1 MGVVI
6 ECADEETILEFL
18 GIIIDN
24 IRVLLMDPDWD
35 VRLNI
40 SGYLP

>member
-24 IRVLLMDPDWD
+24 IRVLLMDPD
-35 VRLNI
+35 
-40 SGYLP
+40 